1 MKKFM
6 FASLGLLSSATAFA
20 EGEGTVTMDTS
31 SAVSMVESA
40 TTGLTG
46 LLTTVVPY
54 ITTLFLAG
62 LAIWA
67 AFVIFRLVKR
77 AFSRAA

>member
-1 MKKFM
+1 MKNKILAF
-6 FASLGLLSSATAFA
+6 LGLAGSVPALAD
-20 EGEGTVTMDTS
+20 GTTPTMDTTT
-31 SAVSMVESA
+31 AASMVQSA
-40 TTGLTG
+40 STGLGT
-46 LLTTVVPY
+46 LLETVAPY